1 MAIISVSKKEDL
13 GSCFQ
18 FFRGPQ
24 IGKRTTEYSIYVFK
38 GLTNGWKTTKS
49 ISAQTE
55 RKIFFFFFLL
65 SVRQGLPKG
74 GWGYEFFVGRDTL
87 SWKSMIKENSE
98 QVRFWHYVAWG
109 ISFNLEP
116 MSLRNF

>member
-13 GSCFQ
+13 GSCFP

-24 IGKRTTEYSIYVFK
+24 IGKRTSEYSIYVFK

-55 RKIFFFFFLL
+55 EKNFFFYFLAD
-65 SVRQGLPKG
+65 RDHPKVV
-74 GWGYEFFVGRDTL
+74 E
-87 SWKSMIKENSE
+87 
-98 QVRFWHYVAWG
+98 A
-109 ISFNLEP
+109 
-116 MSLRNF
+116 MSSLLVEIL